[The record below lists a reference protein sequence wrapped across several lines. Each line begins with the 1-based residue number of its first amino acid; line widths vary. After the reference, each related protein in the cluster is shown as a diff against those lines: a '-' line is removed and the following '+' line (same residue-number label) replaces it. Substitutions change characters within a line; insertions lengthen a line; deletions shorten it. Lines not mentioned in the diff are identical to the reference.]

1 MTSVVILWAFSSVGL
16 LAWKWEECGSRWE
29 SRPARIARNKQIIR
43 TRPRLGRT
51 GSDYIG
57 LVPVTGIEPVR
68 VLRRGILSYYSYVEG
83 NGMYIHVK
91 ESKSC
96 VESTA
101 F

>member
-1 MTSVVILWAFSSVGL
+1 M
-16 LAWKWEECGSRWE
+16 
-29 SRPARIARNKQIIR
+29 
-43 TRPRLGRT
+43 

-68 VLRRGILSYYSYVEG
+68 VLRRGILSYHSYVEG

-96 VESTA
+96 VESTV